1 MDHQTHKHTANLV
14 LSDKEQFKIRV
25 FNLSAT
31 LSNFKSWSL
40 FVPGVVATSDGT
52 RVEPE
57 PEKPGFM
64 YENLNPGSE
73 NQNPGFSGFEVL
85 LFQND
90 FHI

>member
-1 MDHQTHKHTANLV
+1 M
-14 LSDKEQFKIRV
+14 R
-25 FNLSAT
+25 
-31 LSNFKSWSL
+31 
-40 FVPGVVATSDGT
+40 TSDGT

-85 LFQND
+85 LLQSR
-90 FHI
+90 FHSLISFSVTFEMDLVMKIQLSSFLLN

>member
-1 MDHQTHKHTANLV
+1 MTQKLANMMSFIDGPL
-14 LSDKEQFKIRV
+14 
-25 FNLSAT
+25 AT
-31 LSNFKSWSL
+31 LQKIVFL
-40 FVPGVVATSDGT
+40 FSDGT

-85 LFQND
+85 QFQND

>member
-1 MDHQTHKHTANLV
+1 MA
-14 LSDKEQFKIRV
+14 SI
-25 FNLSAT
+25 T
-31 LSNFKSWSL
+31 LKLKNYN
-40 FVPGVVATSDGT
+40 SDGT